1 MNANWKLKSAL
12 FLILVM
18 CSTFTALSNVRS
30 QDGIWQR
37 IDKTQLRG
45 QGIDSLPLPNAFEAF
60 SLDEIILEQ
69 FLARAPE
76 ELSPGLPLILS
87 IPMPD
92 GTFGRFQIEHSL
104 VVERGLL
111 EKFPELGATY
121 RGRGIDDPTATVRL
135 DLLPSGFHAMVLSA
149 FGTVIVDPYGA
160 DENDRYISYLKRER
174 TSTGAFTCEVGST
187 AEDRF
192 KDLMEPEDQ
201 GLRSFLPDVAVPEV
215 VSGSQ
220 LRTYRIALA
229 ASNEYCAAVGG
240 NTVAGC
246 LAAQVLIMNRVNGV
260 YERDVAIRMTIIA
273 NNNLIVFAG
282 NNLSCPA
289 PGGTMACTAANDPF
303 SNDDGPTMLS
313 QNQAIVDALIGNANY
328 DIGHVFST
336 GGGGIA
342 ALGVPCAA
350 GAKARGV
357 TGLPNP
363 IGDPFAIDFVAH
375 ELGHQWNASHTFN
388 STIGGCGGGNRSAG
402 SAYEPG
408 SGITIMAYAGLCGA
422 QNLANNSIDTFHVK
436 SLESIVQYS
445 QSGTGNACAVTTA
458 SGNTPPVVTGPGNF
472 NIPKLTPFALTASAT
487 DANGDSITYDWQ
499 EYDLGGAATTV
510 PNSDADG
517 VARPIFR
524 PFLPTAS
531 GTRVFPR
538 LTHILNSANV
548 PPNTTGG
555 FMTGET
561 LPNITRT
568 MTFQVIARDNRGGTG
583 GISTAT
589 SVLTVDGN
597 SGPFAVTGPNTNVT
611 LGTNTVQTILWSTAN
626 THINP
631 INVANVRIT
640 MSTDGGNTFPIVL
653 AASTAN
659 DGAES
664 VTMPSTPTTTARIRV
679 EALGNVFFDISNTN
693 FTLTD
698 GPTPTP
704 TATPTLTP
712 TPTAT
717 PTPCPIFAQ
726 NFDSVVAPAIPA
738 GWSAANISGPAPLW
752 TTSTSAPD
760 TPPNSLFID
769 DPAVVSDK
777 RIDSIGIPINS
788 PNAVLTFRNNF
799 NLEFSDGIY
808 WDGGVLEISSPN
820 INFGAFTDISAPA
833 VGASFVSGGYT
844 GMIAPDANNPLANRM
859 AWSGNSG
866 GYITTVINLGPNVN
880 GRTIRLR
887 FRMGSDESESAPGW
901 RVDSVSVLGG
911 CTGTPTPTATPTN
924 TPTATPT
931 NTPTATP
938 TNTPTATPTNT
949 PTATPTNTP
958 TATPTNTPTA
968 TPTPTPAGGTSFDY
982 DGDGRSDIS
991 VYRPS
996 AGTWYLMQSGA
1007 GFAGIQFGS
1016 ASDKI
1021 VPVDYDGDTKSDL
1034 AVYRPSD
1041 GAWYISNSSDGTF
1054 TTAQFG
1060 NATDLPAAG
1069 DYDGDSKGD
1078 IAVFRASEGTWYI
1091 RNSSN
1096 GSFTIYQFGQAGD
1109 RPSVGDF
1116 DGDGRSDIAIFRPS
1130 ASQWYR
1136 VNSSDGSFAGQQF
1149 GEAGDRIT
1157 PADFDGDRK
1166 TDIAVFRPST
1176 GTWFI
1181 QNSTTGGF
1189 SAFVWGSATDVPAA
1203 GDFDGD
1209 GRANVAVFR
1218 PDGGFWYVLNSD
1230 LSFTTTQFG
1239 QNGDQATHNS
1249 FN

>member
-1 MNANWKLKSAL
+1 VGN
-12 FLILVM
+12 
-18 CSTFTALSNVRS
+18 T
-30 QDGIWQR
+30 
-37 IDKTQLRG
+37 
-45 QGIDSLPLPNAFEAF
+45 EA
-60 SLDEIILEQ
+60 
-69 FLARAPE
+69 
-76 ELSPGLPLILS
+76 
-87 IPMPD
+87 
-92 GTFGRFQIEHSL
+92 
-104 VVERGLL
+104 
-111 EKFPELGATY
+111 
-121 RGRGIDDPTATVRL
+121 
-135 DLLPSGFHAMVLSA
+135 
-149 FGTVIVDPYGA
+149 
-160 DENDRYISYLKRER
+160 
-174 TSTGAFTCEVGST
+174 
-187 AEDRF
+187 DRF
-192 KDLMEPEDQ
+192 DELMQPKEPNLK
-201 GLRSFLPDVAVPEV
+201 GFLPDVAAPEV

-220 LRTYRIALA
+220 LRTYRMALS

-260 YERDVAIRMTIIA
+260 YERDVAIRMNIIA

-303 SNDDGPTMLS
+303 SNNDGLTMLG
-313 QNQAIVDALIGNANY
+313 QNQAIVDALIGNGNY

-363 IGDPFAIDFVAH
+363 LGDPFAIDFVAH
-375 ELGHQWNASHTFN
+375 ELGHQWNATHTFN
-388 STIGGCGGGNRSAG
+388 STVGGCSGGNRSAG

-445 QSGTGNACAVTTA
+445 QSGNGSTCAVTTA

-487 DANGDSITYDWQ
+487 DANGDPITYDWQ
-499 EYDLGGAATTV
+499 EYDLGGAATIV

-524 PFLPTAS
+524 PYLPTTGA
-531 GTRVFPR
+531 TRTFPR
-538 LTHILNSANV
+538 LTHILNTGNV

-568 MTFQVIARDNRGGTG
+568 MTFQVIARDNRMGTG

-597 SGPFAVTGPNTNVT
+597 SGPFAVTSPNTNLI
-611 LGTNTVQTILWSTAN
+611 LGTNTSQLVTWNNAN

-631 INVANVRIT
+631 INAANVKISL
-640 MSTDGGNTFPIVL
+640 STDGGNTFPVVL

-659 DGAES
+659 DGGET
-664 VTMPSTPTTTARIRV
+664 VMMPGTPTTTARIKI
-679 EALGNVFFDISNTN
+679 EAVGNVFFDISNTN

-704 TATPTLTP
+704 TPTPMPTA

-717 PTPCPIFAQ
+717 PTPCPIFAE
-726 NFDSVVAPAIPA
+726 NFDSIVAPAIPA
-738 GWSAANISGPAPLW
+738 GWFAANISGPAPLW
-752 TTSTSAPD
+752 TTSTTSPD
-760 TPPNSLFID
+760 TAPNSLFVD
-769 DPAVVSDK
+769 DPPVVSDK
-777 RIDSIGIPINS
+777 RIDTVGIPINS
-788 PNAVLTFRNNF
+788 PNALLSFRNSF
-799 NLEFSDGIY
+799 NMEFSDGIY

-820 INFGAFTDISAPA
+820 INFGAFTDITSAV

-844 GMIAPDANNPLANRM
+844 GPIASDAGNPLANRM

-866 GYITTVINLGPNVN
+866 GYINTVINLGPNVM
-880 GRTIRLR
+880 GRTIKLR
-887 FRMGSDESESAPGW
+887 FRMGSDISESAPGW
-901 RVDSVSVLGG
+901 RIDSLSILGG
-911 CTGTPTPTATPTN
+911 CVGTPTPTATPTN

-938 TNTPTATPTNT
+938 TATPTNT
-949 PTATPTNTP
+949 PTATP

-968 TPTPTPAGGTSFDY
+968 TPTPNPGNAALFDY
-982 DGDGRSDIS
+982 DGDGRSDVS

-996 AGTWYLMQSGA
+996 NGTWYMLQSGA
-1007 GFAGIQFGS
+1007 GFVGVQFG
-1016 ASDKI
+1016 ANNDKI
-1021 VPVDYDGDTKSDL
+1021 VPADYDGDGKTDL

-1041 GAWYISNSSDGTF
+1041 GAWYISNSSNGTF

-1069 DYDGDSKGD
+1069 DYDGDNKTD
-1078 IAVFRASEGTWYI
+1078 LAVYRPSEGTWYI
-1091 RNSSN
+1091 TNSSN
-1096 GSFTIYQFGQAGD
+1096 GSFTIYQFGQDGD
-1109 RPSVGDF
+1109 QPSLGDY
-1116 DGDGRSDIAIFRPS
+1116 DGDGKSDIAIFRP
-1130 ASQWYR
+1130 AVSQWYR
-1136 VNSSDGSFAGQQF
+1136 VNSSDGSFSGQQF

-1157 PADFDGDRK
+1157 PADFDGDGK
-1166 TDIAVFRPST
+1166 TDITVYRPST
-1176 GTWFI
+1176 GTWFV

-1189 SAFVWGSATDVPAA
+1189 SAFVWGSANDRPAA

-1209 GRANVAVFR
+1209 GKANVAVFR
-1218 PDGGFWYVLNSD
+1218 PDGGFWYVLNAD
-1230 LSFTTTQFG
+1230 LSFTTIQFG
-1239 QNGDQATHNS
+1239 QNGDQPTHNA